1 MSTTSC
7 LSPWPSVII
16 DQRPK
21 LARGAAASC
30 SWRMQQ
36 REALNKNVSNSTSSA
51 TQLNGNLPLVPR
63 LNPNYRSS
71 SSEHNMVSLLA
82 RERKVVSLQRMEA
95 LKNKV
100 RLILRSA
107 ANTSEMLS
115 LVDAI
120 QQLGIAYYFEEE
132 IGNILISVR
141 GNLLND
147 GMIKE
152 HDLHDVSLAFRLLR
166 QHGCYVSPGVFDS
179 FKDGKGAFK
188 HELEQDVR
196 GLLSLYEA
204 SFLGMDGE
212 VSLHEARSFA
222 TSQLQ
227 PFRQASTKVARAL
240 EQPFHHSLAGFQAR
254 RYIQDCQDQEDWKH
268 GILIELAKLD
278 CDYTQSLY
286 QKELWEVSKWWKGL
300 GLAEELGFIR
310 DQVLV
315 WFMFPLS
322 MLPEPHLW
330 DCRLNIAKVVALI
343 YTIDDIYDVHGSME
357 ELQLFTETVARWDQ
371 GFVHTLP
378 AYLRTCFMALHDV
391 TLEIQSHVQKRHGH
405 DVFDKLKQVWATLTQ
420 AYMEEAK
427 WKSTRFMP
435 KTEEYLRNRVVSTGL
450 PASSVHVYYL
460 MGFSEPK
467 DGPVDAL
474 LQRQGLVWYSAMIL
488 RLWDD
493 LGSTMDEQERGYD
506 ASYIECYMK
515 EFGVTEEEA
524 REHVEQMIGSAW
536 EKLNRECLVLPTNPN
551 PFPPS
556 FARVAL
562 NAARACPV
570 MYQCEKDGRLLDLEG
585 HIKTLVVDRI

>member
-16 DQRPK
+16 DQRPT

-51 TQLNGNLPLVPR
+51 THLNGNLPLVPR

-71 SSEHNMVSLLA
+71 SSEHNLVSSLA
-82 RERKVVSLQRMEA
+82 RERKAS
-95 LKNKV
+95 
-100 RLILRSA
+100 IH
-107 ANTSEMLS
+107 
-115 LVDAI
+115 
-120 QQLGIAYYFEEE
+120 QLNSCSIARE
-132 IGNILISVR
+132 R
-141 GNLLND
+141 
-147 GMIKE
+147 
-152 HDLHDVSLAFRLLR
+152 
-166 QHGCYVSPGVFDS
+166 
-179 FKDGKGAFK
+179 
-188 HELEQDVR
+188 
-196 GLLSLYEA
+196 
-204 SFLGMDGE
+204 
-212 VSLHEARSFA
+212 
-222 TSQLQ
+222 
-227 PFRQASTKVARAL
+227 
-240 EQPFHHSLAGFQAR
+240 
-254 RYIQDCQDQEDWKH
+254 KH

-322 MLPEPHLW
+322 MLPEPHLS
-330 DCRLNIAKVVALI
+330 DCRLKLAKIVALI
-343 YTIDDIYDVHGSME
+343 YTIDDIYD
-357 ELQLFTETVARWDQ
+357 
-371 GFVHTLP
+371 
-378 AYLRTCFMALHDV
+378 
-391 TLEIQSHVQKRHGH
+391 
-405 DVFDKLKQVWATLTQ
+405 WATLTQ
-420 AYMEEAK
+420 AYIEEAMWQK
-427 WKSTRFMP
+427 ARFMP
-435 KTEEYLRNRVVSTGL
+435 KTEEYLRNRVVSTRL
-450 PASSVHVYYL
+450 PAALVHVYYL

-467 DGPVDAL
+467 HGPVDAL
-474 LQRQGLVWYSAMIL
+474 HQRQGLVWYSAMIL

-506 ASYIECYMK
+506 ASYIECNMK
-515 EFGVTEEEA
+515 EFG
-524 REHVEQMIGSAW
+524 RR
-536 EKLNRECLVLPTNPN
+536 LNRECLVLPTNPN

-585 HIKTLVVDRI
+585 HIKMLVVDRI